1 MFNYNGDPVYFTKPQ
16 VNKLLHSFI
25 NCDWWK
31 YNSTYRDQL
40 NIPYRRF
47 QLEEFHVEQVHNVAK
62 KVADKYSRS
71 CYIGEQS
78 YVWKKVVNEY
88 NDYKS
93 GLLSW
98 IYRSSVFDYNPHKC
112 YTKDYIEMLRAAF

>member
-1 MFNYNGDPVYFTKPQ
+1 MFNYKGDPLYFTKPQ
-16 VNKLLHSFI
+16 VNKLIHSFI
-25 NCDWWK
+25 NDDWWK
-31 YNSTYRDQL
+31 NASKYRDHL
-40 NIPYRRF
+40 NIPLRRF
-47 QLEEFHVEQVHNVAK
+47 QLEEFHIEQVHNVAK

-71 CYIGEQS
+71 CYRGSKS
-78 YVWKKVVNEY
+78 YSWKEVLNEY

-98 IYRSSVFDYNPHKC
+98 IYPRSAFDYDSYKY